1 MTGKGKKVG
10 KELPPGEEA
19 AASSSAR
26 DRIIQKQGEDIE
38 GLKGLLGVRDNGL
51 RGNAEAV
58 AVETGLSDGDATAQ
72 SRRYPYGFGQDQAR
86 IELTQLAFNP
96 KDSKL
101 AQFTETPRAQVQPT
115 AALEAYDI
123 YIGNM
128 QKMAVLQWEAATLK
142 KRASDLEKE
151 GRDAGAVS
159 SLRDQADGLLAQAE
173 AIYEPMESIFIRC
186 RDKRML
192 SVSRRSRME
201 ILKFNEV
208 QQERQQAQEGQEA
221 GF

>member
-1 MTGKGKKVG
+1 MARTEKKNPN
-10 KELPPGEEA
+10 PPQMKDLVEGFNA
-19 AASSSAR
+19 MAGVV
-26 DRIIQKQGEDIE
+26 QQQGEALRGVMGFL
-38 GLKGLLGVRDNGL
+38 GLGDNGSQ
-51 RGNAEAV
+51 GDSEAV
-58 AVETGLSDGDATAQ
+58 AVETDVGEGDAAAQ

-86 IELTQLAFNP
+86 IELAQLAFNI
-96 KDSKL
+96 KDAKL
-101 AQFTETPRAQVQPT
+101 PQFTETPRSQVQPT

-128 QKMAVLQWEAATLK
+128 QKMAVLQSQATILKRDAMILEKKGDVTAASSM
-142 KRASDLEKE
+142 RAS
-151 GRDAGAVS
+151 ANA
-159 SLRDQADGLLAQAE
+159 LLVQAE
-173 AIYEPMESIFIRC
+173 ATYEPMESIFIRC

-208 QQERQQAQEGQEA
+208 QQERQQVQEGQEA